1 MVCKLN
7 NIYFVAYKNCHTERM
22 IHMTTITIKLSTIND
37 VRNFVNAVTAF
48 DCEADLKSGRYVVD
62 AKSIM
67 GIFSLDLVSP
77 IEMTI
82 HSDDCDELVKKLDA
96 FIVR

>member
-1 MVCKLN
+1 
-7 NIYFVAYKNCHTERM
+7 
-22 IHMTTITIKLSTIND
+22 MTTITIKLSTIND
-37 VRNFVNAVTAF
+37 VRTFVNTVTAF

-82 HSDDCDELVKKLDA
+82 HSDDCENLVKKLEA
-96 FIVR
+96 FIIK